1 MTEIFVSVESNIIYI
16 HICTHVYN
24 LVFCISVLF
33 HFTFLVTGF
42 TIIYK
47 KEQSRINWKF
57 FLKRSTPEHPK

>member
-1 MTEIFVSVESNIIYI
+1 MTVIFVSVESNIIYI

-57 FLKRSTPEHPK
+57 F